1 MTFIVTARIDD
12 RLVVAS
18 AKTAREAFAE
28 AVEWKTKNL
37 TGVTISDGAKVY
49 SVQEFAKA
57 MALSEIACTNR
68 QPDAQPE

>member
-1 MTFIVTARIDD
+1 MTFIVTGRIDD
-12 RLVVAS
+12 HVLIAS

-28 AVEWKTKNL
+28 AVDWKTKNL
-37 TGVTISDGAKVY
+37 TGVTISDGAVVY

-68 QPDAQPE
+68 QP